1 MHEHMDD
8 SDHTDHDHNH
18 DHSDHEHIDNDHSD
32 HIDHDMTYIWV
43 LTVTIASNI
52 WFLNALKCC

>member
-1 MHEHMDD
+1 MHEHSGD

-18 DHSDHEHIDNDHSD
+18 DHSDHDHNNDHSD
-32 HIDHDMTYIWV
+32 HIDHDMSYIWV

-52 WFLNALKCC
+52 